1 LSKAITS
8 STYTNQFWLLC
19 LSSVLFFASFNMLIP
34 ELPGYLTSLGGAEY
48 KGLIISLFTLTA
60 MLSRPFSGKLADKI
74 GRVPVMMFGA
84 AVCFVCSLF
93 YPIASTVFGFLLLRL
108 VHGFSTGFTPTGAA
122 AYLSDIIPITKRGE
136 AMGIVG
142 TAGTLG
148 MAGGPAIGGALANNF
163 GLDAMFYCSS
173 GFALISII
181 IVMNIKETLAVKQ
194 NFSMAVFQIKRAD
207 IFEPRVL
214 APCLVMALTA
224 YAYGAMFT
232 IIPDFGAFVGIK
244 NKGLLFTFLT
254 VASLVIRLLA
264 GKASDRY
271 GRVTVLKLSTLLMMV
286 SMVVVGFAEDATVLI
301 IGVSLYGLAQGSTS
315 PTLLAWATDL
325 SDEQHRGRGIG
336 SLYIFMEFG
345 IGMGALLSGFI
356 YGNQSSH
363 FFITFITCGALSLL
377 AFVYLMTKHSPSTH

>member
-1 LSKAITS
+1 
-8 STYTNQFWLLC
+8 
-19 LSSVLFFASFNMLIP
+19 MLIP

-84 AVCFVCSLF
+84 AICFICSLF

-122 AYLSDIIPITKRGE
+122 AYLSDIIPINKRGE

-173 GFALISII
+173 GFALVSII
-181 IVMNIKETLAVKQ
+181 IVMNIKETLTTKQ
-194 NFSMAVFQIKRAD
+194 KFSIAVFQVKRVD

-232 IIPDFGAFVGIK
+232 VIPYF
-244 NKGLLFTFLT
+244 
-254 VASLVIRLLA
+254 
-264 GKASDRY
+264 
-271 GRVTVLKLSTLLMMV
+271 
-286 SMVVVGFAEDATVLI
+286 
-301 IGVSLYGLAQGSTS
+301 
-315 PTLLAWATDL
+315 
-325 SDEQHRGRGIG
+325 
-336 SLYIFMEFG
+336 
-345 IGMGALLSGFI
+345 
-356 YGNQSSH
+356 
-363 FFITFITCGALSLL
+363 
-377 AFVYLMTKHSPSTH
+377 